1 MPCLSNKEVQNP
13 KDFEHQSLEG
23 KETESTRKKMGKL
36 EKRWVGNSKLGEI
49 KKKGRMGTEGRDSL
63 LGRDKGKRKS
73 G

>member
-1 MPCLSNKEVQNP
+1 MSLKEVQKP
-13 KDFEHQSLEG
+13 KDFEHQSLGG

-49 KKKGRMGTEGRDSL
+49 KKIKGRMGTEGRDSL